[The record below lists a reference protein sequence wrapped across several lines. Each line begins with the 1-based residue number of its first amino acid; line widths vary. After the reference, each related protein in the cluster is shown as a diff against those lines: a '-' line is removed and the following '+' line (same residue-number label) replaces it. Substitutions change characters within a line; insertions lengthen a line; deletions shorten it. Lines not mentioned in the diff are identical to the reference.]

1 MVVTVGDAGFE
12 TEKTFDNLTFT
23 IHKHHDISQTYTS
36 GNIENIKERQFHSGG
51 SSTRE

>member
-23 IHKHHDISQTYTS
+23 IHNNHDNPNYTLGDIEIITYS
-36 GNIENIKERQFHSGG
+36 
-51 SSTRE
+51 